1 MTDSE
6 IEDLIA
12 GRRPE
17 LAYLLN
23 ESELQG
29 FLRGD
34 CYIVDCL
41 RRPSILR
48 DCGAAPNDG
57 LSSGIIGLDIGGNC
71 PMRGGIAWCRQ
82 GRRVRWI
89 MKVACALGYR
99 WGTPRNDVTATDATE
114 PVL

>member
-82 GRRVRWI
+82 GEARP
-89 MKVACALGYR
+89 MDHESCMCAGVPM
-99 WGTPRNDVTATDATE
+99 GHPE
-114 PVL
+114 K